1 MTDQP
6 TILIIDDNPSA
17 RHVVESMLTNMDL
30 RLLFAVNGPDGL
42 KVAAENQPDLILLD
56 IMMPQMDGYEVCE
69 KLREATQNTDVPIIM
84 ITALDDR
91 ASRIHGIESG
101 ADDFLTKPLN
111 RIEIRTRVESI
122 VRLNRIRKLLMQQ
135 PDNPQFQERLKEA
148 SDETMDG
155 WIHDPDCKDDSE

>member
-30 RLLFAVNGPDGL
+30 RLLFAANGPDGL

-69 KLREATQNTDVPIIM
+69 ILREATQIPM
-84 ITALDDR
+84 C
-91 ASRIHGIESG
+91 
-101 ADDFLTKPLN
+101 
-111 RIEIRTRVESI
+111 
-122 VRLNRIRKLLMQQ
+122 Q
-135 PDNPQFQERLKEA
+135 
-148 SDETMDG
+148 
-155 WIHDPDCKDDSE
+155 

>member
-30 RLLFAVNGPDGL
+30 RLLFADNGPDGL

-56 IMMPQMDGYEVCE
+56 IMMPVMNGYEVCA
-69 KLREATQNTDVPIIM
+69 KLREATKNTDVPIIM

-122 VRLNRIRKLLMQQ
+122 VRLNRIRKFLLEQ
-135 PDNPQFQERLKEA
+135 PDKPDFQERLKQA
-148 SDETMDG
+148 SDETIDS
-155 WIHDPDCKDDSE
+155 WIHDPDCIDDSE